1 MSRGMDGLIAKQV
14 VVRLRV
20 ESIGIGLIKGNGV
33 VILGEM
39 DGGVQA
45 VVVRGWYDLWT
56 RLNTLGS

>member
-1 MSRGMDGLIAKQV
+1 MSRGMDGLVAKQV

-39 DGGVQA
+39 DGG
-45 VVVRGWYDLWT
+45 GSGCCCE
-56 RLNTLGS
+56 RLV